1 MFPDETVMDPNGY
14 HVLIVEDDSP
24 TLTGI
29 AEWLEVA
36 HDCRVA
42 QASNAGEALYWL
54 GKERFDVV
62 VTGIGM
68 PGMNGLELT
77 RIIRRTYGTP
87 VIVMTGYYRWERV
100 RQAYANGAR
109 AFLRKPFKV
118 QLLKDVIDLVA
129 GKGLH
134 YIGPREHRIRESTVG
149 HGGS

>member
-1 MFPDETVMDPNGY
+1 MFPDETVMESNRY
-14 HVLIVEDDSP
+14 RVLIVEDDSP

-29 AEWLEVA
+29 SEWLQVA
-36 HDCRVA
+36 HHWRVA
-42 QASNAGEALYWL
+42 QACHAGEALHWL

-62 VTGIGM
+62 ITGINM

-87 VIVMTGYYRWERV
+87 VIVMTGYYRWDRV
-100 RQAYANGAR
+100 RQAYANGAK

-118 QLLKDVIDLVA
+118 HLLKDVIDLVV
-129 GKGLH
+129 GRGLH
-134 YIGPREHRIRESTVG
+134 YIGPRGQGIRETSAR